1 MEAVKTPF
9 QRHLL
14 AGAENY
20 ITQCINNIA
29 TCINV
34 KRVDLKSIYYLC
46 NMGTPAKKSR
56 SGNTSRYNI
65 NNMQKILFVCLGN
78 ICRSPMAEYIMKK
91 MVNDAGREGEFEIS
105 SAATSDEVVG
115 YDIYPPAKDC
125 LRLHDIPFEKRGAR
139 QVSQAD
145 YDYYDL
151 IFTMDRDNQQC
162 MKRMFR
168 DDEGK
173 IRMLMSLAGKDQA
186 IPDPWYTGDF
196 ESTYKDI
203 CEALGHFLKE
213 KSK

>member
-14 AGAENY
+14 AGAKNY
-20 ITQCINNIA
+20 NTQCINDIA
-29 TCINV
+29 TYINV
-34 KRVDLKSIYYLC
+34 KRVDLESIYYLC
-46 NMGTPAKKSR
+46 NMGAPAKQSR
-56 SGNTSRYNI
+56 SGNTSKNTI
-65 NNMQKILFVCLGN
+65 DNMQKILFVCLGN

-173 IRMLMSLAGKDQA
+173 IRMLMTLAGKDQA

-196 ESTYKDI
+196 ESTYNDI

>member
-1 MEAVKTPF
+1 
-9 QRHLL
+9 
-14 AGAENY
+14 
-20 ITQCINNIA
+20 
-29 TCINV
+29 
-34 KRVDLKSIYYLC
+34 
-46 NMGTPAKKSR
+46 
-56 SGNTSRYNI
+56 
-65 NNMQKILFVCLGN
+65 MQKILFVCLGN

-91 MVNDAGREGEFEIS
+91 MVNDDGREGEFEIS

-139 QVSQAD
+139 QVTQAD

-196 ESTYKDI
+196 ESTYRDI

>member
-1 MEAVKTPF
+1 
-9 QRHLL
+9 
-14 AGAENY
+14 
-20 ITQCINNIA
+20 
-29 TCINV
+29 
-34 KRVDLKSIYYLC
+34 
-46 NMGTPAKKSR
+46 
-56 SGNTSRYNI
+56 
-65 NNMQKILFVCLGN
+65 MQKILFVCLGN

-125 LRLHDIPFEKRGAR
+125 LRLHNIPFEKRGAR
-139 QVSQAD
+139 QVTQAD
-145 YDYYDL
+145 YEHYDL

>member
-1 MEAVKTPF
+1 
-9 QRHLL
+9 
-14 AGAENY
+14 
-20 ITQCINNIA
+20 
-29 TCINV
+29 
-34 KRVDLKSIYYLC
+34 
-46 NMGTPAKKSR
+46 
-56 SGNTSRYNI
+56 
-65 NNMQKILFVCLGN
+65 MQKILFVCLGN

-91 MVNDAGREGEFEIS
+91 MVNDAGHEGEFEIS

-125 LRLHDIPFEKRGAR
+125 LKLHNIPFEKRGAR
-139 QVSQAD
+139 QVTQAD
-145 YDYYDL
+145 YDHYDL

>member
-14 AGAENY
+14 AGAKNHN
-20 ITQCINNIA
+20 TQCINDI
-29 TCINV
+29 TTYINV

-46 NMGTPAKKSR
+46 NMVTPSKESR
-56 SGNTSRYNI
+56 SGNTSKNTI
-65 NNMQKILFVCLGN
+65 DNMQKILFVCLGN

-125 LRLHDIPFEKRGAR
+125 LRLHNIPFEKRGAR
-139 QVSQAD
+139 QVTQAD
-145 YDYYDL
+145 YDHYDL

-196 ESTYKDI
+196 ESTYRDI